1 MTIRLYGYWRS
12 SAAYRVRIGLALK
25 GLAYDYAAVNLL
37 ANEQNAPDY
46 RARQPQ
52 GLVPMLDT
60 GDGGQIT
67 QSLAILEWLDETYPA
82 APLLPKAPG
91 DKAIVRAMAYAV
103 ACDIHPINN
112 LRVLKHVR
120 KTFGADDATIAGWQ
134 THWIALGFEAQERL
148 IEAHGGAWS
157 FGDAPTL
164 ADVCLVPQVVNSTRV
179 NMDLSLYPRLAA
191 IFERAKAHPA
201 FVAAAPE
208 NQPDAV
214 KA

>member
-1 MTIRLYGYWRS
+1 MTIKLYGYWRS
-12 SAAYRVRIGLALK
+12 SAAYRVRIGLGLK
-25 GLAYDYAAVNLL
+25 GLAYEYAPVNLL
-37 ANEQNAPDY
+37 ANEQNAAAY

-52 GLVPMLDT
+52 GLVPLLET
-60 GDGGQIT
+60 GDGADLT
-67 QSLAILEWLDETYPA
+67 QSIAILEWLDETHPA
-82 APLLPKAPG
+82 PPLLPKAPA
-91 DKAIVRAMAYAV
+91 DKAVVRAMAYAV

-120 KTFGADDATIAGWQ
+120 KTFGADDAAIAAWQ
-134 THWIALGFEAQERL
+134 THWLTLGFEAQERL

-164 ADVCLVPQVVNSTRV
+164 ADACLVPQVYNSTRV
-179 NMDLSLYPRLAA
+179 NLDLSPYPRVAA
-191 IFERAKAHPA
+191 IYERSKAHPA